1 MMPAALQGFR
11 SPLEADELA
20 GLACEPDVESRLV
33 MRRDSGFEL
42 THGPF
47 NKAMLRSLPDKSWS
61 LLVQDTEKHLPEL
74 AGILEVFGFI
84 PNWRVEDLMISCA
97 APEGSVGP
105 HVDAYDVFLVQGLG
119 RRRWQIGLRDAQ
131 AECIE
136 DSELRLLKHFQPVAE
151 WIAEPGDVLYLPP
164 GVPHHGIAV
173 ECEELCMT
181 YSVGFRAPSQA
192 EMLQDLAEFLS
203 ARGESLR
210 YSDADMDCSEAAAP
224 GISRKAIRRVR
235 QLLKSATELD
245 EDTLAEWFGKL
256 ISEPKAWM
264 RAEAPGQIWTA
275 DELVQRL
282 SDGDRLRRHGMAQLT
297 CWQSV
302 GRLILFVDGS
312 ALEAPLELASLVA
325 SLCKSRNPDL
335 TANMVK
341 QSPPALALITELL
354 NMGTLEFC
362 NDDAHQ

>member
-1 MMPAALQGFR
+1 MMRAALQDFR

-47 NKAMLRSLPDKSWS
+47 TEAMLRSLPDKSWS
-61 LLVQDTEKHLPEL
+61 LLVQDTEKHLPDL

-97 APEGSVGP
+97 APDGSVGP
-105 HVDAYDVFLVQGLG
+105 HIDAYDVFLVQGLG
-119 RRRWQIGLRDAQ
+119 RRRWQIGLRDAKPD
-131 AECIE
+131 CIE
-136 DSELRLLKHFQPVAE
+136 DSELRLLKHFEPVAE

-164 GVPHHGIAV
+164 GVPHHGIAL
-173 ECEELCMT
+173 ECDELCMT

-192 EMLQDLAEFLS
+192 EMLQDLAQFLL
-203 ARGESLR
+203 ARGQSVR
-210 YSDADMDCSEAAAP
+210 YSDADMDCSEAEVP
-224 GISRKAIRRVR
+224 GISRTAILRVR

-256 ISEPKAWM
+256 VSEPKAWM
-264 RAEAPGQIWTA
+264 QVEAPGRIWTA
-275 DELVQRL
+275 EELVQSL

-297 CWQSV
+297 CWQS
-302 GRLILFVDGS
+302 GKRLVLFVDGR
-312 ALEAPLELASLVA
+312 AIDAPFELTSLVA

-335 TANMVK
+335 NAKMIK
-341 QSPPALALITELL
+341 QSPAALTLITELL
-354 NMGTLEFC
+354 NMGTLEFF
-362 NDDAHQ
+362 NDDTH